1 MKSLNNR
8 LFFKSK
14 KFILSI
20 VLFSIMLITA
30 LLGFLNASKEIRK
43 IVSESS
49 YNFLEQTALLY
60 ARTFQIKIQ
69 DQLAMLE
76 SQSRYFNNID
86 MNDYN
91 AVKQTIMSTK
101 GVGEIKSI
109 AVANSSG
116 MTINYDGKSSEN
128 ILTKDYFQKAI
139 KGIPQV
145 SSNFS
150 LDENGEKVLTLAVP
164 IYQGSNIVG
173 VITGTVSYSI
183 LDDIFSVETFKGY
196 GYTTLSDQ
204 TGTILVQSKSQKS
217 LCKQDNWI
225 DFFSE
230 NKALSIFELSRIYY
244 DIQKNRSGSFEFSIG
259 DEKRI
264 TFYNPV
270 GLNNWYIL
278 STVTADFILS
288 EQSKISSITMFQI
301 LLMLGV
307 FLIVIIIISV
317 LFLQK
322 LKVEKENSRYAV
334 TSENNKTIVFEF
346 DLEKK
351 VIEFTGNTDY
361 ILGENLKEL
370 PISQFERISSKIH
383 ETENNLIDI
392 IRNSIKNGQTSFT
405 SEFRLQGIDKE
416 YAWHRLN
423 LSITYNENTHKPVKL
438 IGNLVNVNTQIIHEQ
453 ELQQMAM
460 TDLLSGLLNKI
471 SFEKNVSNFINQKG
485 NSSICA
491 MFIIDLDNF
500 KQVNDKLG
508 HTFGDQAI
516 CDTANKITLVFSEKD
531 FIGRIGGDEFCVFLC
546 LKDTVK
552 DALSIIEQ
560 KANTMREILVEYYTN
575 GKDSVAITPSIGI
588 SLYPEQANNFKDLFK
603 KADAA
608 LYTVKNS
615 GKNNYLFYNSEMKNK
630 GESVYE

>member
-116 MTINYDGKSSEN
+116 MTINYDGNSSEN

-288 EQSKISSITMFQI
+288 EQSKISLITMFQI

-485 NSSICA
+485 SSSICA

-588 SLYPEQANNFKDLFK
+588 SIYPEQANNFKDLFK

>member
-76 SQSRYFNNID
+76 SQSRYFKDID

-101 GVGEIKSI
+101 GVGEIKTI

-128 ILTKDYFQKAI
+128 ILTKDYFQKTL

-164 IYQGSNIVG
+164 IYQGANIVG

-288 EQSKISSITMFQI
+288 EQSKISLITMFQI

-485 NSSICA
+485 SSSICA

-552 DALSIIEQ
+552 DARSIIEQ

-588 SLYPEQANNFKDLFK
+588 SIYPEQANNFKDLFK

>member
-1 MKSLNNR
+1 
-8 LFFKSK
+8 
-14 KFILSI
+14 
-20 VLFSIMLITA
+20 
-30 LLGFLNASKEIRK
+30 
-43 IVSESS
+43 
-49 YNFLEQTALLY
+49 
-60 ARTFQIKIQ
+60 
-69 DQLAMLE
+69 
-76 SQSRYFNNID
+76 
-86 MNDYN
+86 
-91 AVKQTIMSTK
+91 
-101 GVGEIKSI
+101 
-109 AVANSSG
+109 
-116 MTINYDGKSSEN
+116 
-128 ILTKDYFQKAI
+128 
-139 KGIPQV
+139 
-145 SSNFS
+145 
-150 LDENGEKVLTLAVP
+150 
-164 IYQGSNIVG
+164 
-173 VITGTVSYSI
+173 
-183 LDDIFSVETFKGY
+183 
-196 GYTTLSDQ
+196 
-204 TGTILVQSKSQKS
+204 
-217 LCKQDNWI
+217 
-225 DFFSE
+225 
-230 NKALSIFELSRIYY
+230 
-244 DIQKNRSGSFEFSIG
+244 
-259 DEKRI
+259 
-264 TFYNPV
+264 
-270 GLNNWYIL
+270 
-278 STVTADFILS
+278 
-288 EQSKISSITMFQI
+288 MFQI

-485 NSSICA
+485 SSSICA

-588 SLYPEQANNFKDLFK
+588 SIYPEQANNFKDLFK

>member
-8 LFFKSK
+8 LFFKSE

-76 SQSRYFNNID
+76 SQSRYFKDID

-101 GVGEIKSI
+101 GVGEIKRI

-116 MTINYDGKSSEN
+116 MTINYDGNSSEN
-128 ILTKDYFQKAI
+128 ILTKDYFQKAL

-164 IYQGSNIVG
+164 IYQGANIVG

-288 EQSKISSITMFQI
+288 EQSKISLITMFQI

-485 NSSICA
+485 SSSICA

-588 SLYPEQANNFKDLFK
+588 SIYPEQANNFKDLFK

>member
-30 LLGFLNASKEIRK
+30 LLGFLNASNEIRK

-60 ARTFQIKIQ
+60 AGTFQIKIQ

-76 SQSRYFNNID
+76 SQSRYFKDID

-101 GVGEIKSI
+101 GVGEFKRI

-116 MTINYDGKSSEN
+116 MTINYDGKSSGN

-145 SSNFS
+145 SSHFS

-164 IYQGSNIVG
+164 IYQGSDIVG
-173 VITGTVSYSI
+173 VITGTFSYSI
-183 LDDIFSVETFKGY
+183 LNDIFSVETFKGY

-204 TGTILVQSKSQKS
+204 IGTILVQSKSQKS
-217 LCKQDNWI
+217 LCKKDNWI
-225 DFFSE
+225 DFFNE
-230 NKALSIFELSRIYY
+230 NKALSVSELSRIYN
-244 DIQKNRSGSFEFSIG
+244 DIQSNHTGSFEFSIG

-264 TFYNPV
+264 TFYTPV
-270 GLNNWYIL
+270 GLNNWYVL

-288 EQSKISSITMFQI
+288 EQSKISLITMFQI
-301 LLMLGV
+301 LLMLVV

-322 LKVEKENSRYAV
+322 LKVEKENSRYAMN
-334 TSENNKTIVFEF
+334 SENNKTIVFEF
-346 DLEKK
+346 NFEKR
-351 VIEFTGNTDY
+351 VIEFTGNTNY

-370 PISQFERISSKIH
+370 PISQFDRISSKIH
-383 ETENNLIDI
+383 ETEKNLID
-392 IRNSIKNGQTSFT
+392 NIKNKLKEENTTFT
-405 SEFRLQGIDKE
+405 TEFRLQGINKE

-423 LSITYNENTHKPVKL
+423 LSITYDENTHKPVKL
-438 IGNLVNVNTQIIHEQ
+438 IGNLVNVNTQVIHEQ

-485 NSSICA
+485 SSSICA

-575 GKDSVAITPSIGI
+575 GKDSVAITSSIGI

-615 GKNNYLFYNSEMKNK
+615 GKNNYLIYNSEMKNK